1 MKLSFRNIFLINF
14 IISVI
19 VIFAV
24 LILQYNFNLPP
35 CDMCIK
41 ERYPYYILIL
51 FSLFFIYNSKNF
63 KVNFFLLISSC
74 LTILIGTIYTT
85 YHVGIERGVF
95 IGNSACS
102 AIVETSN
109 TNELLTIIQNT
120 PIIRCDEP
128 TIIFNMISLAELNL
142 ITMSILLT
150 INLISIIKNVRKK

>member
-1 MKLSFRNIFLINF
+1 MKLNFRNIFLINF

-19 VIFAV
+19 VIFVV
-24 LILQYNFNLPP
+24 LVLQYNFNLPP

-41 ERYPYYILIL
+41 ERYPYYILIFL
-51 FSLFFIYNSKNF
+51 SLFFIYKSRNL

-74 LTILIGTIYTT
+74 LTILVGTIYTV

-95 IGNSACS
+95 IGNSAWS
-102 AIVETSN
+102 AMVETSN

-120 PIIRCDEP
+120 PLIRCDEP

-142 ITMSILLT
+142 INISRLLMF
-150 INLISIIKNVRKK
+150 NLISVINNVRKR

>member
-1 MKLSFRNIFLINF
+1 MKLNFRNIFLINF
-14 IISVI
+14 IISII

-24 LILQYNFNLPP
+24 LVLQYNFNLPP

-41 ERYPYYILIL
+41 ERYPYYILIF
-51 FSLFFIYNSKNF
+51 FSLFFIYNSRNF

-85 YHVGIERGVF
+85 YHVGIERGIFV
-95 IGNSACS
+95 GNSACS

-128 TIIFNMISLAELNL
+128 TVIFNMISLAAVSYTHLTL
-142 ITMSILLT
+142 PTILR
-150 INLISIIKNVRKK
+150 V